1 MPRKSRYSKRGKG
14 SSLTKGARREMKKI
28 AEEVFD
34 GETEDKSFVY
44 TNENIQLYHN
54 KSSYHYKFLSDILQ
68 GTSDG
73 NTDTTGG
80 IGEQDIRVGDEI
92 ELKNINMRV
101 YLANKLD
108 RPNVIYKGCLY
119 WYPVGQTPSDTMIW
133 CTQSNKLLDRYNRDN
148 IKIMDSFIVK
158 STNNYAQ
165 PTYYPVGGTL
175 AVLGKE
181 HTYLATLNKSYKNK
195 KIKYDNNGIVP
206 KGWNIGISIVCYDSF
221 GTLQT
226 DNIASFAYQ
235 SLITF
240 QDA

>member
-1 MPRKSRYSKRGKG
+1 MPYKRSKRGKG
-14 SSLTKGARREMKKI
+14 TSLSKSQKNAMKKI
-28 AEEVFD
+28 AEQVFD
-34 GETEDKSFVY
+34 QESEDKSFVY
-44 TNENIQLYHN
+44 THENLQLNHN
-54 KSSYHYKFLSDILQ
+54 IPDYVYKFLGDIQQ
-68 GTSDG
+68 GVSDG
-73 NTDTTGG
+73 NTGAAGQGSQT
-80 IGEQDIRVGDEI
+80 IRIGDEI
-92 ELKNINMRV
+92 ELKNINIRV

-108 RPNVIYKGCLY
+108 RPNVIYKGCLF
-119 WYPVGQTPSDTMIW
+119 WYPVGVAPTNAMVW

-148 IKIMDSFIVK
+148 IKVIDQFIVK

-165 PTYYPVGGTL
+165 PTYAAIESAV

-206 KGWNIGISIVCYDSF
+206 KGWNIGMSIVCYDSY

-226 DNIASFAYQ
+226 DNIASYAYQ